1 MVYVKGSIPTTKK
14 WLDIFEKSFNQI
26 KAMDHIYLFIK
37 PEMVLIEVLQ
47 RSSEREQQVVY
58 INRAGTT

>member
-1 MVYVKGSIPTTKK
+1 
-14 WLDIFEKSFNQI
+14 
-26 KAMDHIYLFIK
+26 MDHIYLFIK

-47 RSSEREQQVVY
+47 SSEREQQVAY